1 MSESNVV
8 VPISNTPSGQ
18 GRITY
23 RDGSVRGYGA
33 QTVEQM
39 MNEGAVGRM
48 KKCLYECGLHQ
59 LVPLIRVNRIG
70 DVAIGDLLNRTDRDD
85 LLLVCRAWW
94 LSGNNDPR
102 MSFEFEEQVLEWYW
116 QTPSGRARLAGAC

>member
-8 VPISNTPSGQ
+8 VPISNMSGGQ

-33 QTVEQM
+33 QTVEQR
-39 MNEGAVGRM
+39 MNEGVIGRM
-48 KKCLYECGLHQ
+48 KKCLCEVGLHQ
-59 LVPLIRVNRIG
+59 LTTFISVNRIG
-70 DVAIGDLLNRTDRDD
+70 DVRVGDLLHHTDDEN

-94 LSGNNDPR
+94 MSIRSDPR
-102 MSFEFEEQVLEWYW
+102 MTFADEHEVLEWYLRS
-116 QTPSGRARLAGAC
+116 SGRQVS